1 MKTTGFNWPEKACQV
16 ITRTKATA
24 KKRKNDLKMAKR
36 DSIKTTT
43 ISKMTTQRPKRE
55 TQNDQKMTTK
65 RLNRDKT
72 RETQNDY
79 INTQKMTSKRLKNNS

>member
-1 MKTTGFNWPEKACQV
+1 MPGDYKNKRLKSNCKEMQKLPENGQKRLNQNNYNLKNDH
-16 ITRTKATA
+16 IET
-24 KKRKNDLKMAKR
+24 KKRNSKWPKEAK
-36 DSIKTTT
+36 
-43 ISKMTTQRPKRE
+43 
-55 TQNDQKMTTK
+55 KMTTK

>member
-43 ISKMTTQRPKRE
+43 MSKMTT
-55 TQNDQKMTTK
+55 
-65 RLNRDKT
+65 
-72 RETQNDY
+72 
-79 INTQKMTSKRLKNNS
+79 

>member
-36 DSIKTTT
+36 DY
-43 ISKMTTQRPKRE
+43 
-55 TQNDQKMTTK
+55 N
-65 RLNRDKT
+65 
-72 RETQNDY
+72 
-79 INTQKMTSKRLKNNS
+79 LKNDHIETKKRNSK